1 MIHCKPAA
9 CQVLGTKPP
18 VKKDWISVTTREL
31 VDRKRSARLQ
41 GDRAKYKSL
50 CKETKRQVGKDRQD
64 WAENLAV
71 TGEYLLQSGQ
81 VQDAFAN
88 FRQLCCASATQRL
101 SSPLLDFSGTLISD
115 SKEKAELW
123 RTYYSSLLN
132 RQTAPISSELID
144 AASNATPSTTISCGQ
159 PPEAEIQR
167 SIARMKNGR
176 AAGICG
182 ISAELLK
189 AGGDCVA
196 SRLTEVI
203 QQSWESGSAPE
214 DWKKGIILPFY
225 KNKGDR
231 SECKNYRSI
240 TPCQSQGMSM
250 HTQCSQE

>member
-1 MIHCKPAA
+1 
-9 CQVLGTKPP
+9 
-18 VKKDWISVTTREL
+18 
-31 VDRKRSARLQ
+31 
-41 GDRAKYKSL
+41 
-50 CKETKRQVGKDRQD
+50 
-64 WAENLAV
+64 
-71 TGEYLLQSGQ
+71 
-81 VQDAFAN
+81 
-88 FRQLCCASATQRL
+88 
-101 SSPLLDFSGTLISD
+101 
-115 SKEKAELW
+115 
-123 RTYYSSLLN
+123 
-132 RQTAPISSELID
+132 
-144 AASNATPSTTISCGQ
+144 
-159 PPEAEIQR
+159 
-167 SIARMKNGR
+167 MKNGR

-203 QQSWESGSAPE
+203 QQSWEYGSAPE